1 MTSYDHLLLR
11 MSHVGSGGGNAAVL
25 ASATRSVMSTSS
37 TTAKSASSSAKNSS
51 GGHLKDGVIDL
62 AAGTLGG
69 IANVYTGQ
77 VSVFWG
83 DFMGLL

>member
-1 MTSYDHLLLR
+1 
-11 MSHVGSGGGNAAVL
+11 MSHVGSGGGNAAAL

-37 TTAKSASSSAKNSS
+37 SRSASTSSSKTAPAS
-51 GGHLKDGVIDL
+51 HLKDGVIDL

-77 VSVFWG
+77 VSVFDW
-83 DFMGLL
+83 FL